1 MRRVV
6 YRVKRENGK
15 FFRTVDYFEA
25 IESGNRIVRIDY
37 IEIDSET
44 PEQHLTHRARA
55 QKVWMKEHLMKE
67 SK

>member
-25 IESGNRIVRIDY
+25 IENGNRIVRIDY
-37 IEIDSET
+37 VEVDSET
-44 PEQHLTHRARA
+44 PEQHKAHLARA
-55 QKVWMKEHLMKE
+55 QKVWLLEHGMKN
-67 SK
+67 